1 MSEGE
6 YLYFLVCIWL
16 CCLTVLMIDPLS
28 EIGEASAFGALM
40 SPLVSAFSYFY
51 PLPAELPEFMQV
63 PETWLTPAVSAG
75 MLLISVIL
83 LLLRS
88 RFIEDCE

>member
-1 MSEGE
+1 MSEAE
-6 YLYFLVCIWL
+6 SLFFLASIWL
-16 CCLTVLMIDPLS
+16 CCLTVLMMDPLS

-51 PLPAELPEFMQV
+51 PLPAGLPEFMQV
-63 PETWLTPAVSAG
+63 PETWLTPVVSAG
-75 MLLISVIL
+75 MFLISLIL

-88 RFIEDCE
+88 RFF